1 MHEHL
6 QFESEQTKMAAEKN
20 EIKLIGAWNSPF
32 VMRPRI
38 ALNLKGVA
46 YEMLQEKVGQKSDLL
61 LNSNPVY
68 KKIPVLIHNG
78 KPICESMNIVEYIDE
93 TWSSNRAS
101 ILPSDSYNRAIARFW
116 TAYVDDKI
124 PNTNRKLRTLSKQS
138 EETEVEAEKLTAA
151 LQSLEEAFQK
161 CSKGKSFFGGDDIGY
176 LDIAFGSH
184 LAWIKAV
191 EKIVEIKFLDKKK
204 IPSLVAWSERFCA
217 HEAVKE
223 VMPEADN
230 LVEFIKARLSASY
243 AK

>member
-1 MHEHL
+1 
-6 QFESEQTKMAAEKN
+6 MAAEKN

-46 YEMLQEKVGQKSDLL
+46 YEMLQETDGKKSDLL
-61 LNSNPVY
+61 LKSNPVY

-78 KPICESMNIVEYIDE
+78 KPICESMIIVEYIDE
-93 TWSSNRAS
+93 TWSSDRAS
-101 ILPSDSYNRAIARFW
+101 ILPSDSYDRAIARFW
-116 TAYVDDKI
+116 TAFVDDKI
-124 PNTNRKLRTLSKQS
+124 PNTNRKLRTLTKES

-161 CSKGKSFFGGDDIGY
+161 CSKGKIFFGGDDIGY

-217 HEAVKE
+217 HGAVKE
-223 VMPEADN
+223 VMPEADK
-230 LVEFIKARLSASY
+230 LVEFIKARLSASS